1 MKNED
6 VDYINLIIA
15 EIVSYVDNFKRMKFP
30 TEKAKLIY
38 IANVISKMNV
48 FLSLLEISKVQDE
61 ILLQSTQIISYNLM
75 RFVEICDYTEDELE
89 EAMNNYSKK

>member
-15 EIVSYVDNFKRMKFP
+15 EIVSYVDNFKRMRFP

-61 ILLQSTQIISYNLM
+61 ILLQSTQVISYNLM

-89 EAMNNYSKK
+89 EAMNNYTKK